1 MTYQEIISQEINS
14 LPEDILPEVLD
25 FILFLKLKLQVQDE
39 SLSEKVKE
47 LRFQEELKMLTKS
60 YRKRLSKEGKLK
72 QSADEVMTE
81 LKKTR
86 EEIVANEY
94 RK

>member
-1 MTYQEIISQEINS
+1 MTYQEMISQEINS

-47 LRFQEELKMLTKS
+47 LRFQEELNMLTKS

-72 QSADEVMTE
+72 QTTNKVMAE
-81 LKKTR
+81 LKQIR
-86 EEIVANEY
+86 EEIAANEY
-94 RK
+94 KK